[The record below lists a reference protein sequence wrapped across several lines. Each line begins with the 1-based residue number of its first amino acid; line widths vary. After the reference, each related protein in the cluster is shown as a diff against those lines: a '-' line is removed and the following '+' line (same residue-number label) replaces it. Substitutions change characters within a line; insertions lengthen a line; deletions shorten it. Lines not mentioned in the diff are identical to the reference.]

1 MARSCPPT
9 ARSAKPTHTTAKGA
23 ALGVPLQFGAV
34 AKPIAIPQQAVVRSQ
49 YAVVRN
55 AQALSAVALI
65 CRE

>member
-23 ALGVPLQFGAV
+23 ALGVRLQFGAV
-34 AKPIAIPQQAVVRSQ
+34 AKIAIPQQAVVRSQ

-65 CRE
+65 CPE

>member
-1 MARSCPPT
+1 
-9 ARSAKPTHTTAKGA
+9 
-23 ALGVPLQFGAV
+23 LQFGAV